1 MKHEPTNE
9 QAAVVDSGHP
19 KLVVR
24 AAAGAG
30 KTRVLVDRYLKHV
43 VRDRLSPDQILTITF
58 TRKAAAEMKVRIV
71 SLLRQEGLYDEAQIA
86 ETGPIQTIH
95 GFCERL
101 LRENALEAGLDP
113 EFEIMAGAQSARALE
128 DAIRLALGASDDSP
142 YVQKLIADLAGR
154 RSYNEWSSPHSL
166 LSKSVR
172 EILHVLRPTGMSS
185 AELEDAHEDPDGVL
199 KSWERA
205 LVAEQP
211 ADVRE
216 SLLQDSSGDELATR
230 LIKAFKAANVKK
242 PKWVRP
248 PTPDADLICAEHTA
262 GLVRIAASAWRL
274 LEKSMA
280 REQTL
285 DFTALEAK
293 AVDLVRRSEKTRAR
307 LRKQYRV
314 ALVDEGQD
322 VNPVQYEL
330 LEALAIET
338 QMFVGDAQQSIY
350 GFRQA
355 NIELFRSKAA
365 DAHELRLSKNWRSDP
380 GILGF
385 VDVLFGRMW
394 ANDYAPMLNGKPE
407 IDLDSTDSVQ
417 IMFGIEF
424 WLQQARDTGMTASW
438 IKALLDEGTPIEMQ
452 DGTSRP
458 ASPADVCVLVRRAK
472 YGLDLLPRLEALN
485 VPARIAGG
493 TERFY
498 ARLEVRDLANALR
511 ALADPFDDFA
521 LLSALRSPL
530 AALSLDS
537 IVLLGSQ
544 KPVVDHLADFE
555 PPLEEDRRAI
565 SEFRRWFMPMRE
577 YADRLSAW
585 EILSEILSK
594 TQYLDRLAR
603 RPGAEQQ
610 IANVRKLVA
619 LAADEPDLGP
629 LEYARRLEEVQSLQ
643 HPEGDA
649 PATDEAEG
657 SVTIMTIHKAK
668 GLEFPIV
675 IVPETHWAPATRSNE
690 VETDPWLKLVATKF
704 THQPS
709 LYHSWLESRRH
720 LRDEEEELR
729 VLYVAMTRA
738 QKRLCICLH
747 PKLRNPSWLAARI
760 CREIGYTDEASLP
773 PGVKLRV

>member
-1 MKHEPTNE
+1 MKTKPTNE

-71 SLLRQEGLYDEAQIA
+71 SLLREEGLHEQAQIA

-95 GFCERL
+95 GLCERL
-101 LRENALEAGLDP
+101 LRENALDAGLDP

-128 DAIRLALGASDDSP
+128 EAIRLALAASDESP
-142 YVQKLIADLAGR
+142 YVQRLIADLAGR
-154 RSYNEWSSPHSL
+154 RSYNEWASPHSL

-172 EILHVLRPTGMSS
+172 EILYALRPTGMSAS
-185 AELEDAHEDPDGVL
+185 ELEDIHDDADTVI

-205 LVAEQP
+205 LLGGLPSE
-211 ADVRE
+211 VRDNF
-216 SLLQDSSGDELATR
+216 LQDGSADEFATKLTR
-230 LIKAFKAANVKK
+230 AFKAANIKK
-242 PKWVRP
+242 PRWVRP
-248 PTPDADLICAEHTA
+248 PTPEADRICAEHTA

-274 LEKSMA
+274 LEKGMQRDQA
-280 REQTL
+280 L
-285 DFTALEAK
+285 DFTALEAR
-293 AVDLVRRSEKTRAR
+293 AVDLVRRSGKARAR
-307 LRKQYRV
+307 LRKQYRI
-314 ALVDEGQD
+314 ALVDEAQD
-322 VNPVQYEL
+322 VNPIQYEL
-330 LEALAIET
+330 LEALGIEA

-355 NIELFRSKAA
+355 NVELFRTKSA
-365 DAHELRLSKNWRSDP
+365 DSHELRLSKNWRSDP

-385 VDVLFGRMW
+385 VDLLFGRLW
-394 ANDYAPMLNGKPE
+394 ADDYAPMLNGKRE
-407 IDLDSTDSVQ
+407 IDLDSADSVQ
-417 IMFGIEF
+417 IMFGVEF
-424 WLQQARDTGMTASW
+424 WLQQARDSGMTAHW
-438 IKALLDEGTPIEMQ
+438 IRSLLDEGIELAAP
-452 DGTSRP
+452 DGTVR
-458 ASPADVCVLVRRAK
+458 AATPADICVLVRRSK
-472 YGLDLLPRLEALN
+472 YAFDLLPKLEALA

-498 ARLEVRDLANALR
+498 TRLEVRDLANALR
-511 ALADPFDDFA
+511 ALADPYDDFA
-521 LLSALRSPL
+521 LLATLRSPL
-530 AALSLDS
+530 AGLSLDS

-544 KPVVDHLADFE
+544 KPVVDNVADFQPPLADDEVILSDFK
-555 PPLEEDRRAI
+555 
-565 SEFRRWFMPMRE
+565 RWFLPMRE

-585 EILSEILSK
+585 EVLSELLSK
-594 TQYLDRLAR
+594 TQYLEKLAR
-603 RPGAEQQ
+603 RPSAEQQ
-610 IANVRKLVA
+610 IANVRKLLA
-619 LAADEPDLGP
+619 LAAEEPDLGP
-629 LEYARRLEEVQSLQ
+629 LEYARRLQEVQSLQ

-649 PATDEAEG
+649 PASDESEG
-657 SVTIMTIHKAK
+657 AVTIMTIHKAK

-704 THQPS
+704 TPQPS

-720 LRDEEEELR
+720 RRDEEEELR

-738 QKRLCICLH
+738 QNRLCICLH
-747 PKLRNPSWLAARI
+747 PRIKNQAWLAARI
-760 CREIGYTDEASLP
+760 CREIGYADTESLP
-773 PGVKLRV
+773 PGIRVRE